1 MQFLIILLGI
11 VLYGWAMIFSFPNWA
26 NQMEKSMIH
35 YFRPRS
41 YRSRQGVR
49 LFAFLISLVIFFI
62 LLLLPT
68 SIVIVIFL

>member
-1 MQFLIILLGI
+1 MAFLIILTGI
-11 VLYGWAMIFSFPNWA
+11 VLFGWAMIASFPKWA
-26 NQMEKSMIH
+26 NHMEKSMIH

-49 LFAFLISLVIFFI
+49 LFAFLISLTILF
-62 LLLLPT
+62 LLLSLPM